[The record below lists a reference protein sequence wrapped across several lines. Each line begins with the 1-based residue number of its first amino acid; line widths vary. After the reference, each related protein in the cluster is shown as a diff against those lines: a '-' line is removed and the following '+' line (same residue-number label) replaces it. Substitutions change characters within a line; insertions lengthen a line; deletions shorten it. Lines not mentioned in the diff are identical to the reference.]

1 MPRCKMIINRKKYVF
16 CSYVGTS
23 KTFFGRIWCKI
34 KAVYW
39 NWRLD
44 RMSEGEI
51 INRYYSLTD
60 RKDEMS
66 LCLKDI

>member
-1 MPRCKMIINRKKYVF
+1 MPKCKMIVNRKKYLF
-16 CSYVGTS
+16 INYVGTS
-23 KTFFGRIWCKI
+23 NNFFGRIWVRI
-34 KAVYW
+34 KSVYW
-39 NWRLD
+39 SWRLD

-60 RKDEMS
+60 RKDETS